1 MRYKP
6 QNQKKNHLV
15 FFLFCIF
22 SFVVASL
29 TVGFSSF
36 SSSLA
41 IDGSALVRSSADVRI
56 TNVARVQASN
66 DVTLKSLSLDSNDTF
81 SLDCKLTTIWS
92 KVYFEVTVTNLSS
105 SPVLVTSIGEI
116 VELNSHMEY
125 TTGDF
130 EVNKTKIPP
139 ASETK
144 IILCFQYKGDFMDKY
159 VAGSFEIMNQWADP
173 ETSHL
178 KTSMQFTFY
187 KVPQYTYTVNAT
199 PSDALITLEDG
210 GEVIASGYGSVSR
223 LIDENTNLTWK
234 VTLDGY
240 YPQSG
245 TEVVLDNTTK
255 DITLSRTEE
264 KMFTIVPTPSDA
276 LVTIKK
282 GNEVLVSGTGTQSI
296 LVDDLSALT
305 YNVSRLEYKDTSGEY
320 TLNGEDYTVNV
331 TLEEYPWI
339 TGTFVN
345 TNRKEATTKED
356 TNYHPGYYLI
366 ELWGGRGGE
375 YLRASSKNVG
385 YRGAAGYI
393 YGVVNLEY
401 NSKIYFTL
409 GGNGRDGVISGA
421 TRGGANGGGYGGAA
435 YAGAGGGYSAFA
447 VGTTTIDEANINN
460 GNVLMIAAG
469 GGGGGGSS
477 LVAGKPGD
485 GGDGGTLSSETTI
498 LDIGTVFHGKDGTLN
513 GAKAGRN
520 GLGGTTVSRP
530 QQNEGVIGKPL
541 AGGDGSGNGGGGGGG
556 YYGGGGS
563 GGAGTLSS
571 NQPGGAGG
579 GSSFIATNVT
589 FSGLSSNVTSK
600 LTNNNT
606 SSSGGSIVIT
616 YLGKTLS

>member
-1 MRYKP
+1 MKKLSKK
-6 QNQKKNHLV
+6 KKNNLPL
-15 FFLFCIF
+15 FLFLII
-22 SFVVASL
+22 SFIITSL
-29 TVGFSSF
+29 TVGYSTSSKTF
-36 SSSLA
+36 A
-41 IDGSALVRSSADVRI
+41 INGAALVRSSADVRI
-56 TNVARVQASN
+56 TNVQRVQASS
-66 DVTLKSLSLDSNDTF
+66 DVTLKTLTLDANGTF

-105 SPVLVTSIGEI
+105 SPVLVTSIKELS
-116 VELNSHMEY
+116 ELNSHMEY

-130 EVNKTKIPP
+130 EINKTKIPP

-144 IILCFQYKGDFMDKY
+144 ITLCFQYKGDFMDKY
-159 VAGSFEIMNQWADP
+159 VAGSFEIMQQWANP

-199 PSDALITLEDG
+199 PEDSLVALEVDG
-210 GEVIASGYGSVSR
+210 KTIASGTGSVSE
-223 LIDENTNLTWK
+223 LIDENTNITWK
-234 VTLDGY
+234 VTRNGY

-264 KMFTIVPTPSDA
+264 KKFTIVPTPSDS

-282 GNEVLVSGTGTQSI
+282 GTEVLVSNIGKQTVM
-296 LVDDLSALT
+296 VDDLSALT
-305 YNVSRLEYKDTSGEY
+305 YTVSKLEYKDASGSY

-331 TLEEYPWI
+331 TLEELPWI

-366 ELWGGRGGE
+366 ELWGGKGGE
-375 YLRASSKNVG
+375 YLRASSKNAG
-385 YRGAAGYI
+385 HRGAAGYI
-393 YGVVNLEY
+393 YGVANLEY

-409 GGNGRDGVISGA
+409 GGNSRDGESGGA
-421 TRGGANGGGYGGAA
+421 SRGGANGGGYGGAT
-435 YAGAGGGYSAFA
+435 YAGGGGGYSAFA
-447 VGTTTIDEANINN
+447 VGTTTIDVANINS
-460 GNVLMIAAG
+460 GKVLMIAA
-469 GGGGGGSS
+469 
-477 LVAGKPGD
+477 

-520 GLGGTTVSRP
+520 GLGGTAVSRP
-530 QQNEGVIGKPL
+530 QQNGGGIGKPL
-541 AGGDGSGNGGGGGGG
+541 AGGDGNGNGGGGGGG

-589 FSGLSSNVTSK
+589 FSGLSSNVTSR

>member
-1 MRYKP
+1 MKKLSKK
-6 QNQKKNHLV
+6 KKNNLPL
-15 FFLFCIF
+15 FLFLII
-22 SFVVASL
+22 SFIITSL
-29 TVGFSSF
+29 TVGYSTSSKTF
-36 SSSLA
+36 A
-41 IDGSALVRSSADVRI
+41 INGAALVRSSADVRI
-56 TNVARVQASN
+56 TNVQRVQASS
-66 DVTLKSLSLDSNDTF
+66 DVTLKTLTLDANGTF

-105 SPVLVTSIGEI
+105 SPVLVTSIKELS
-116 VELNSHMEY
+116 ELNSHMEY

-130 EVNKTKIPP
+130 EINKTKIPP

-144 IILCFQYKGDFMDKY
+144 ITLCFQYKGDFMDKY
-159 VAGSFEIMNQWADP
+159 VAGSFEIMQQWANP

-199 PSDALITLEDG
+199 PEDSLVALEVDG
-210 GEVIASGYGSVSR
+210 KTIASGTGSVSE
-223 LIDENTNLTWK
+223 LIDENTNITWK
-234 VTLDGY
+234 VTRNGY

-264 KMFTIVPTPSDA
+264 KKFTIVPTPSDS

-282 GNEVLVSGTGTQSI
+282 GTEVLVSNIGKQTVM
-296 LVDDLSALT
+296 VDDLSALT
-305 YNVSRLEYKDTSGEY
+305 YTVSKLEYKDASGSY

-331 TLEEYPWI
+331 TLEELPWI

-366 ELWGGRGGE
+366 ELWGGKGGE
-375 YLRASSKNVG
+375 YLRASSKNAG
-385 YRGAAGYI
+385 HRGAAGYI
-393 YGVVNLEY
+393 YGVANLEY

-409 GGNGRDGVISGA
+409 GGNSRDGESGGA
-421 TRGGANGGGYGGAA
+421 SRGGAN
-435 YAGAGGGYSAFA
+435 
-447 VGTTTIDEANINN
+447 
-460 GNVLMIAAG
+460 
-469 GGGGGGSS
+469 
-477 LVAGKPGD
+477 
-485 GGDGGTLSSETTI
+485 GGTLSSETTI

-520 GLGGTTVSRP
+520 GLGGTAVSRP
-530 QQNEGVIGKPL
+530 QQNEGGIGKPL
-541 AGGDGSGNGGGGGGG
+541 AGGDGNGNGGGGGGG

>member
-1 MRYKP
+1 MKKLSKK
-6 QNQKKNHLV
+6 KKNNLPL
-15 FFLFCIF
+15 FLFLII
-22 SFVVASL
+22 SFIITSL
-29 TVGFSSF
+29 TVGYSTSSRTI
-36 SSSLA
+36 A
-41 IDGSALVRSSADVRI
+41 INGAALVRSSADVRI
-56 TNVARVQASN
+56 TNVQRVQASS
-66 DVTLKSLSLDSNDTF
+66 DVTLKTLTLDANGTF

-105 SPVLVTSIGEI
+105 SPVLVTSIKELS
-116 VELNSHMEY
+116 ELNSHMEY

-130 EVNKTKIPP
+130 EINKTKIPP

-144 IILCFQYKGDFMDKY
+144 ITLCFQYIGDFMDKY
-159 VAGSFEIMNQWADP
+159 VPGSFEIMQQWANL

-178 KTSMQFTFY
+178 KTSMQFAFY

-199 PSDALITLEDG
+199 PEDSLVALEVDG
-210 GEVIASGYGSVSR
+210 KTIASGTGSVSE
-223 LIDENTNLTWK
+223 LIDENTNITWK
-234 VTLDGY
+234 VTRNGY

-264 KMFTIVPTPSDA
+264 KMFTIVPTPSDS

-282 GNEVLVSGTGTQSI
+282 GTEVLVSNIGKQTVM
-296 LVDDLSALT
+296 VDDLSALT
-305 YNVSRLEYKDTSGEY
+305 YTVSKLEYKDASGSY

-331 TLEEYPWI
+331 TLEELPWI

-366 ELWGGRGGE
+366 ELWGGKGGE
-375 YLRASSKNVG
+375 YLRASSKNAG

-421 TRGGANGGGYGGAA
+421 TRGGANGGGYGGAT
-435 YAGAGGGYSAFA
+435 YSGAGGGYSAFA
-447 VGTTTIDEANINN
+447 VGTTTIDVANINS
-460 GNVLMIAAG
+460 GKVLMIAAG

-513 GAKAGRN
+513 GAKEGRN

-541 AGGDGSGNGGGGGGG
+541 AGGNGNGNGGGGGGG

>member
-1 MRYKP
+1 MKKLSKK
-6 QNQKKNHLV
+6 KKNNLPL
-15 FFLFCIF
+15 FLFLII
-22 SFVVASL
+22 SFIITSL
-29 TVGFSSF
+29 TVGYSTFSKTF
-36 SSSLA
+36 A
-41 IDGSALVRSSADVRI
+41 INGAALVRSSDDVRI
-56 TNVARVQASN
+56 TNVQRVQASG
-66 DVTLKSLSLDSNDTF
+66 DVTLKTLTLDSNSVF
-81 SLDCKLTTIWS
+81 SLDCKLSTIWS

-105 SPVLVTSIGEI
+105 SPVLVTSIKELS
-116 VELNSHMEY
+116 ELNSHMEY

-130 EVNKTKIPP
+130 EINKTKIPP

-144 IILCFQYKGDFMDKY
+144 ITLCFQYKGDFMDKY
-159 VAGSFEIMNQWADP
+159 VAGSFEIMQQWADP

-199 PSDALITLEDG
+199 PEDSLVALEVDG
-210 GEVIASGYGSVSR
+210 KTIASGTGSVSE
-223 LIDENTNLTWK
+223 LIDENTNITWK
-234 VTLDGY
+234 VTRNGY

-264 KMFTIVPTPSDA
+264 KMFTIVPTPSDS

-282 GNEVLVSGTGTQSI
+282 GTEVLVSDIGEQTVI
-296 LVDDLSALT
+296 VDDLSALT
-305 YNVSRLEYKDTSGEY
+305 YTVSKLEYKDASGSY

-331 TLEEYPWI
+331 TLEELPWI

-345 TNRKEATTKED
+345 TDRKEATTKED

-447 VGTTTIDEANINN
+447 VGTTTIDVANINS
-460 GNVLMIAAG
+460 GKVLMIAAG

-477 LVAGKPGD
+477 LVAGKPGN

-513 GAKAGRN
+513 DAKAGRN

-589 FSGLSSNVTSK
+589 FSGLSLNVTSK

>member
-1 MRYKP
+1 MKKLSKK
-6 QNQKKNHLV
+6 KKNNLPL
-15 FFLFCIF
+15 FLFLII
-22 SFVVASL
+22 SFIITSL
-29 TVGFSSF
+29 TVGYSTSSKTF
-36 SSSLA
+36 A
-41 IDGSALVRSSADVRI
+41 INGAALVRSSADVRI
-56 TNVARVQASN
+56 TNVQRVQASS
-66 DVTLKSLSLDSNDTF
+66 DVTLKTLTLDANGTF

-105 SPVLVTSIGEI
+105 SPVLVTSIKELS
-116 VELNSHMEY
+116 ELNSHMEY

-130 EVNKTKIPP
+130 EINKTKIPP

-144 IILCFQYKGDFMDKY
+144 ITLCFQYKGDFMDKY
-159 VAGSFEIMNQWADP
+159 VAGSFEIMQQWANP

-199 PSDALITLEDG
+199 PEDSLVALEVDG
-210 GEVIASGYGSVSR
+210 KTIASGTGSVSE
-223 LIDENTNLTWK
+223 LIDENTNITWK
-234 VTLDGY
+234 VTRNGY

-264 KMFTIVPTPSDA
+264 KKFTIVPTPSDS

-282 GNEVLVSGTGTQSI
+282 GTEVLVSNIGKQTVM
-296 LVDDLSALT
+296 VDDLSALT
-305 YNVSRLEYKDTSGEY
+305 YTVSKLEYKDASGSY

-331 TLEEYPWI
+331 TLEELPWI

-366 ELWGGRGGE
+366 ELWGGKGGE
-375 YLRASSKNVG
+375 YLRASSKNAG
-385 YRGAAGYI
+385 HRGAAGYI
-393 YGVVNLEY
+393 YGVANLEY

-409 GGNGRDGVISGA
+409 GGNSRDGESGGA
-421 TRGGANGGGYGGAA
+421 SRGGAN
-435 YAGAGGGYSAFA
+435 
-447 VGTTTIDEANINN
+447 
-460 GNVLMIAAG
+460 G

-520 GLGGTTVSRP
+520 GLGGTAVSRP
-530 QQNEGVIGKPL
+530 QQNEGGIGKPL
-541 AGGDGSGNGGGGGGG
+541 AGGDGNGNGGGGGGG

>member
-1 MRYKP
+1 
-6 QNQKKNHLV
+6 
-15 FFLFCIF
+15 
-22 SFVVASL
+22 
-29 TVGFSSF
+29 
-36 SSSLA
+36 
-41 IDGSALVRSSADVRI
+41 
-56 TNVARVQASN
+56 
-66 DVTLKSLSLDSNDTF
+66 
-81 SLDCKLTTIWS
+81 
-92 KVYFEVTVTNLSS
+92 
-105 SPVLVTSIGEI
+105 
-116 VELNSHMEY
+116 MEY

-130 EVNKTKIPP
+130 EINKTKIPP

-144 IILCFQYKGDFMDKY
+144 ITLCFQYKGDFMDKY
-159 VAGSFEIMNQWADP
+159 VAGSFEIMQQWANP

-199 PSDALITLEDG
+199 PEDSLVALEVDG
-210 GEVIASGYGSVSR
+210 KTIASGTGSVSE
-223 LIDENTNLTWK
+223 LIDENTNITWK
-234 VTLDGY
+234 VTRNGY

-264 KMFTIVPTPSDA
+264 KKFTIVPTPSDS

-282 GNEVLVSGTGTQSI
+282 GTEVLVSNIGKQTVM
-296 LVDDLSALT
+296 VDDLSALT
-305 YNVSRLEYKDTSGEY
+305 YTVSKLEYKDASGSY

-331 TLEEYPWI
+331 TLEELPWI

-366 ELWGGRGGE
+366 ELWGGKGGE
-375 YLRASSKNVG
+375 YLRASSKNAG
-385 YRGAAGYI
+385 HRGAAGYI
-393 YGVVNLEY
+393 YGVANLEY

-409 GGNGRDGVISGA
+409 GGNSRDGESGGA
-421 TRGGANGGGYGGAA
+421 SRGGANGGGYGGAT
-435 YAGAGGGYSAFA
+435 YAGGGGGYSAFA
-447 VGTTTIDEANINN
+447 VGTTTIDVANINS
-460 GNVLMIAAG
+460 GKVLMIAAG

-485 GGDGGTLSSETTI
+485 GGDGGTLISETTI

-520 GLGGTTVSRP
+520 GLGGTAVSRP
-530 QQNEGVIGKPL
+530 QQNEGGNGKPL
-541 AGGDGSGNGGGGGGG
+541 AGGDGNGNGGGGGGG

>member
-1 MRYKP
+1 
-6 QNQKKNHLV
+6 
-15 FFLFCIF
+15 
-22 SFVVASL
+22 
-29 TVGFSSF
+29 
-36 SSSLA
+36 
-41 IDGSALVRSSADVRI
+41 
-56 TNVARVQASN
+56 
-66 DVTLKSLSLDSNDTF
+66 
-81 SLDCKLTTIWS
+81 
-92 KVYFEVTVTNLSS
+92 
-105 SPVLVTSIGEI
+105 
-116 VELNSHMEY
+116 MEY

-130 EVNKTKIPP
+130 EINKTKIPP

-144 IILCFQYKGDFMDKY
+144 ITLCFQYKGDFMDKY
-159 VAGSFEIMNQWADP
+159 VAGSFEIMKQWANP

-199 PSDALITLEDG
+199 PEDSLVALEVDG
-210 GEVIASGYGSVSR
+210 KTIASGTGSVSE
-223 LIDENTNLTWK
+223 LIDENTNITWK
-234 VTLDGY
+234 VTRKGY

-264 KMFTIVPTPSDA
+264 KMFTIVPTPSDS

-282 GNEVLVSGTGTQSI
+282 GTEVLASDIGKQTVV
-296 LVDDLSALT
+296 VDDLSALT
-305 YNVSRLEYKDTSGEY
+305 YTVSKLEYKDATGSY

-331 TLEEYPWI
+331 TLEELPWI

-366 ELWGGRGGE
+366 ELWGGKGGE

-421 TRGGANGGGYGGAA
+421 TRGGANGGGYGGAT
-435 YAGAGGGYSAFA
+435 YSGAGGGYSAFA
-447 VGTTTIDEANINN
+447 VGTTTIDVANINS
-460 GNVLMIAAG
+460 GKVLMIAAG

-477 LVAGKPGD
+477 LVAGKPGN

-513 GAKAGRN
+513 DAKEGRN